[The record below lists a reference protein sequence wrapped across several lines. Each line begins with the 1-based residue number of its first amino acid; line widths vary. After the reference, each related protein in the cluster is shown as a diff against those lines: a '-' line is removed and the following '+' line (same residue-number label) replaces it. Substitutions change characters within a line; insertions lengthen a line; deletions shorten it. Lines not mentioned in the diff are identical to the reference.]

1 MNFETIYHRHA
12 DSVFNL
18 CLHYLH
24 GYSDAEDA
32 TQDIFIKIY
41 QKIDTFRAASSPKTW
56 IYRIA
61 INHCLDVLKSKK
73 RQHRLAYIQSILGLK
88 SMRQAALST
97 KEHPGIILEQKEATI
112 ALLAKID
119 QLPDQQ
125 KTALILSKIDGL
137 SYKEVAQIMQKSPKS
152 IESLVQRAKKNL
164 KNSMY
169 TEG

>member
-1 MNFETIYHRHA
+1 
-12 DSVFNL
+12 
-18 CLHYLH
+18 
-24 GYSDAEDA
+24 
-32 TQDIFIKIY
+32 
-41 QKIDTFRAASSPKTW
+41 
-56 IYRIA
+56 
-61 INHCLDVLKSKK
+61 
-73 RQHRLAYIQSILGLK
+73 
-88 SMRQAALST
+88 MRQAALST